1 MIPIRLTIQGLYSYQ
16 EKQTIDFTKLTGA
29 GLFGIFGTVGSGK
42 SSILESITFAIY
54 GRTDRLNLSGDNR
67 YYNMMNL
74 KSNELLIDFTFE
86 TGKEQTA
93 YRATVKGRRNGK
105 NFEDVKPL
113 ERLAY
118 KKTGVEWIPI
128 ENEALERAVGLSYDN
143 FKRTIIIPQ
152 GQFQEFLQL
161 GNKDRTQMMK
171 ELFNLGKFEFYYKVT
186 SLESKNNA
194 KKQNIEGQLQQLG
207 SIEPEQLTVYAAQ
220 LEQLENELNEQN
232 QKLAGYRKSEEELRQ
247 LQELTG
253 KMAET
258 KKAYGELQEQ
268 EAGFQEL
275 EKKIARYEQGVVQFK
290 HLLDSLTINV
300 RRMEDREKQ
309 IRLDQDQL
317 TRGEEEINRLG
328 KWLEE
333 LKPTFE
339 KREELKKKAEE
350 LNQLLRTKELEL
362 AIAKEEERLKK
373 GISVCEETVQTL
385 EKLKTEKQQL
395 DELIREARNKLPDLG
410 LLSNIKAWYV
420 EKNNLGKQIFEAG
433 QELEKSVREEKTIRE
448 EVMKVLADPVFG
460 KLSTGAA
467 HADCTRYLQSK
478 TAEMKEKL
486 KILAEREGHVRV
498 KAQLKIYAEELDE
511 GKPCPLCGSLHH
523 PDVFKTDDIRDAQAS
538 LEKERLICE
547 KEIEHIAALGNRLN
561 LLDSQQQ
568 YISRH
573 QKDLIS
579 RKNERQQ
586 RAEAHAAQFVWES
599 YQEETELT
607 QAFQEADRIRTELKR
622 SETILDVLAKSIV
635 QEEKNKERY
644 QAEVEKIRTALTIHQ
659 TALKTICDQLKLIS
673 PAQYS
678 QVPVAMVEGE
688 KAALLREHARIENEF
703 TEMSARLVN
712 RTKIKDT
719 LSGSLTVNRREL
731 EQDRLTI
738 ENLKKQLDNQ
748 LQKSSF
754 QSLEE
759 ITHLLTQP
767 VDLETEKQKV
777 SSFKDELLRCKSRLE
792 QLDKEMGSRVHDPEV
807 HQKLVLEIAL
817 LKDLVTLKNQE
828 QGKIAELLKKLQ
840 KDLDSQLS
848 LRAALEQLELRA
860 ENIKTMKSLFK
871 ASGFVN
877 YISSVYLQNLCN
889 AANDRFFQ
897 LTRQKLSLEITPDNN
912 FQVRDFMNGGKVR
925 SVKTLSGGQTFQ
937 AALSLALSLADNIQ
951 KITES
956 NQNFFFLDEGFGS
969 LDKDA
974 LAVVFD
980 TLKSLRKENRI
991 VGVISHVEEM
1001 QQEIDVHLRIEN
1013 QEERG
1018 SIIHPSWMQGNSNGR
1033 KV

>member
-1 MIPIRLTIQGLYSYQ
+1 MIPIQLTIQGLYSYQ
-16 EKQTIDFTKLTGA
+16 EKQTIDFTRLTGA

-42 SSILESITFAIY
+42 SSILEAITFAIY

-74 KSNELLIDFTFE
+74 KSNELLIDFIFE

-93 YRATVKGRRNGK
+93 YRAIVKGRRNGK
-105 NFEDVKPL
+105 NFGEVKPL
-113 ERLAY
+113 DRLAY
-118 KKTGVEWIPI
+118 KKTDVEWIPI
-128 ENEALERAVGLSYDN
+128 ENESLEHAIGLSYDN

-161 GNKDRTQMMK
+161 GDRDRTQMMK
-171 ELFNLGKFEFYYKVT
+171 ELFNLGRFEFYYKVN

-194 KKQNIEGQLQQLG
+194 GKQNIEGQLQQLG
-207 SIEPEQLTVYAAQ
+207 SIDPEQLNVYTAQ
-220 LEQLENELNEQN
+220 LEQLENELKEQS
-232 QKLAGYRKSEEELRQ
+232 QKLAEYRKGEEELRQ

-268 EAGFQEL
+268 ESGFRDL
-275 EKKIARYEQGVVQFK
+275 EKKISRYEQCIVQFK
-290 HLLDSLTINV
+290 HLLDSLKINA

-309 IRLDQDQL
+309 IRLDHDKL
-317 TRGEEEINRLG
+317 TTEEEEIKRLNQL
-328 KWLEE
+328 LEE
-333 LKPTFE
+333 LKPAYE
-339 KREELKKKAEE
+339 KREELRKKAEE
-350 LNQLLRTKELEL
+350 LDQLLRTKELETG
-362 AIAKEEERLKK
+362 IANEEGRLKK
-373 GISVCEETVQTL
+373 GVAVCDETVQKL

-395 DELIREARNKLPDLG
+395 EELIKEARNKLPDLA

-420 EKNNLGKQIFEAG
+420 EKNNLRRQFLEAE
-433 QELEKSVREEKTIRE
+433 QEIEKSVREEKAIRE
-448 EVMKVLADPVFG
+448 EVIKALADLVFE
-460 KLSTGAA
+460 KLSSGTD
-467 HADCTRYLQSK
+467 HAEYARYLQSK
-478 TAEMKEKL
+478 TAEIKEKL
-486 KILAEREGHVRV
+486 KILTEQESHIRV
-498 KAQLKIYAEELDE
+498 KAQLKIYAEELEE

-523 PDVFKTDDIRDAQAS
+523 PDLFKTDDIRDVQTK

-561 LLDSQQQ
+561 VLDSQQQ
-568 YISRH
+568 YIRSH
-573 QKDLIS
+573 QKDLILG
-579 RKNERQQ
+579 KNERQQ
-586 RAEAHAAQFVWES
+586 KAEAHAAQFVWDS
-599 YQEETELT
+599 YREETELT

-644 QAEVEKIRTALTIHQ
+644 QAEVEKIRTVLTIHQ
-659 TALKTICDQLKLIS
+659 TALETIRDQLKFIS

-678 QVPVAMVEGE
+678 QIPAATIEGE
-688 KAALLREHARIENEF
+688 KSALLREHARIEKEF
-703 TEMSARLVN
+703 TEKSDRLAD
-712 RTKIKDT
+712 RTKLKDN

-748 LQKSSF
+748 LEKSSF

-759 ITHLLTQP
+759 IAQLLMEP
-767 VDLETEKQKV
+767 VDLETEKQRV
-777 SSFKDELLRCKSRLE
+777 ASFKDQLLRCKSWFE
-792 QLDKEMGSRVHDPEV
+792 QLEKEIGNRVYDQEV
-807 HQKLVLEIAL
+807 HQKLVLEITL
-817 LKDLVTLKNQE
+817 LKDQVTRKNQE
-828 QGKIAELLKKLQ
+828 QGKIIELLKKLQ

-848 LRAALEQLELRA
+848 LRKEFEQLELRA

-937 AALSLALSLADNIQ
+937 AALSLALALADNIQ

-969 LDKDA
+969 LDKDS

-1013 QEERG
+1013 REERG
-1018 SIIHPSWMQGNSNGR
+1018 SIIYPSW
-1033 KV
+1033 